1 MLESPYLGK
10 VKGIITKYPGTI
22 NVANDANIVLVRKE
36 VKLTF
41 DLDGGTG
48 TTLLTGFVDTP
59 FPGVSDP
66 IKT

>member
-1 MLESPYLGK
+1 M
-10 VKGIITKYPGTI
+10 KGVIAKDLSGISVEK
-22 NVANDANIVLVRKE
+22 NANILFVRKE

-48 TTLLTGFVDTP
+48 TTELTGFYGDP
-59 FPGVSDP
+59 FPDVPTP

>member
-1 MLESPYLGK
+1 M
-10 VKGIITKYPGTI
+10 KGVVTKDPSTIT
-22 NVANDANIVLVRKE
+22 VADDANIVLVRKE

-48 TTLLTGFVDTP
+48 TTELTGFINGP
-59 FPGVSDP
+59 FPDVPTP